1 MSRKQQLLE
10 DNEGP
15 GWITTFADLMTL
27 LLVFFVLLFS
37 MSSVEHDA
45 FEEAAKS
52 LNIALSRDSAPSS
65 LIPLLEP
72 AAETTRIPDPN
83 DPVIVNRDAELADQM
98 RFQQALVDSI
108 NAELDEIVTDI
119 EGSLAEKDMG
129 SWVEIGSPL
138 DGKLNLKVNAA
149 VMFEQG
155 SVEIRRSM
163 MPLLDSVLEV
173 VLDNPGFKLEI
184 QGHTDD
190 QPVDSE
196 RFPSNWELSAFRAT
210 AVLRFLIE
218 GGLSPQRVVASGY
231 GDSMPLLPN
240 TSEENRAANRRLE
253 FVLER
258 TELPR

>member
-1 MSRKQQLLE
+1 MNRKAQLLE
-10 DNEGP
+10 DQDGP

-37 MSSVEHDA
+37 MSSVEKEA
-45 FEEAAKS
+45 FEETARS
-52 LNIALSRDSAPSS
+52 LNIALSRDGAPSS

-72 AAETTRIPDPN
+72 AAETIQIPDPN
-83 DPVIVNRDAELADQM
+83 EPVIINRDAELADQM

-108 NAELDEIVTDI
+108 NIELEEIVQEL

-129 SWVEIGSPL
+129 SWIEIGSPL
-138 DGKLNLKVNAA
+138 DGKLNLKINAA
-149 VMFEQG
+149 VMFDQG

-163 MPLLDSVLEV
+163 MPLLDSILEIVLE
-173 VLDNPGFKLEI
+173 NPAFKLEI
-184 QGHTDD
+184 HGHTDD

-210 AVLRFLIE
+210 SVLRFLIE
-218 GGLSPQRVVASGY
+218 GGLPPQRVVASGY
-231 GDSMPLLPN
+231 GDSMPLVPN
-240 TSEENRAANRRLE
+240 TSDQNRAANRRLE

-258 TELPR
+258 VELPR

>member
-1 MSRKQQLLE
+1 MSRKTQLLE
-10 DNEGP
+10 ESDGP

-37 MSSVEHDA
+37 MSSVENEA
-45 FEEAAKS
+45 FEEAARS

-83 DPVIVNRDAELADQM
+83 EAEIINRDAELADQM

-108 NAELDEIVTDI
+108 NVELENIIQDL
-119 EGSLAEKDMG
+119 EGSLSQADMG
-129 SWVEIGSPL
+129 SWVEIGTPM
-138 DGKLNLKVNAA
+138 DGRLTLKVNAA
-149 VMFEQG
+149 VMFDPG

-163 MPLLDSVLEV
+163 MPLLDSILEV
-173 VLDNPGFKLEI
+173 VLENPGFKLEV

-190 QPVDSE
+190 QPVDVE

-218 GGLSPQRVVASGY
+218 GGLAPQRVVASGY

-258 TELPR
+258 MELPR